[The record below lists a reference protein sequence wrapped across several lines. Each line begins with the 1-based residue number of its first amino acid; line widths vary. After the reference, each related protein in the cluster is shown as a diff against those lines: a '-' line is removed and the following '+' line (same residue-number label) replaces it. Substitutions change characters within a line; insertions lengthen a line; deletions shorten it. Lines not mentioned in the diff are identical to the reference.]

1 MSSIVMSA
9 GRVVLSDCHVLQGPQ
24 CPLQTRIL
32 FHCAHKT
39 GQEEKLVECHQQLG
53 DSLEDQ
59 LSLASIHYLRGHYQV
74 LEAVLHLSAMLIN
87 TVSYMLRSD
96 TSTAEAAS
104 LMPDV

>member
-1 MSSIVMSA
+1 LLVM
-9 GRVVLSDCHVLQGPQ
+9 QGPQ

-39 GQEEKLVECHQQLG
+39 GQEEKLMECHQQLG

-74 LEAVLHLSAMLIN
+74 HAFTVHHKPAHKCKLSLCLCVHVLTAIAM
-87 TVSYMLRSD
+87 T
-96 TSTAEAAS
+96 
-104 LMPDV
+104 